1 MKNEHL
7 HKEPKPKQKDAEEQK
22 NTANNLKFMRSVLEK
37 TYKEVTPDTHILIM
51 CGVICLIVYPTIH
64 FLVKYQLFNWI
75 LPFFLSL
82 MAILLCYIFVSWLL
96 ITKRD
101 KKAGFI
107 PLIKKQGFWAWMII
121 MVLHGLTWSI
131 LGTTFNN
138 YCAGDPGF
146 LFAIL
151 FSIALSIT
159 GIFSLKKEG
168 LYGGMLIY
176 IGLLLAF
183 FIKDY
188 GYIILGLATGAGL
201 IIPSIII
208 QRNYRKQEKENA

>member
-7 HKEPKPKQKDAEEQK
+7 NEKPEPSPRGAEEHS
-22 NTANNLKFMRSVLEK
+22 TADNLRFVRSVVEK
-37 TYKEVTPDTHILIM
+37 TYKQVNPDSHTMIM
-51 CGVICLIVYPTIH
+51 WGVICLIGYPAIH
-64 FLVKYQLFNWI
+64 FMSTPQFHKWI
-75 LPFFLSL
+75 PFVGWPLI
-82 MAILLCYIFVSWLL
+82 AIGLCYIFITLFIV
-96 ITKRD
+96 TKRD

-107 PLIKKQGFWAWMII
+107 PLIRRQLTWVWVII
-121 MVLHGLTWSI
+121 MVMHGLTWSI
-131 LGTTFNN
+131 LGTAFNN

-159 GIFSLKKEG
+159 GIFHSKEW
-168 LYGGMLIY
+168 LYGG
-176 IGLLLAF
+176 IGIFIGTLLAF

-201 IIPSIII
+201 IIPAIIV
-208 QRNYRKQEKENA
+208 QRNYRKKEKSYE

>member
-1 MKNEHL
+1 MKDENLEPKSDVEKNENG
-7 HKEPKPKQKDAEEQK
+7 KITSDDV
-22 NTANNLKFMRSVLEK
+22 KFMRLAIEK
-37 TYKEVTPDTHILIM
+37 NYKQFNPDTHTFIM
-51 CGVICLIVYPTIH
+51 WGVICLICYPVIH
-64 FLVKYQLFNWI
+64 FMVEFQLFKWI

-82 MAILLCYIFVSWLL
+82 MTVGLSYILISLCFIN
-96 ITKRD
+96 RRE
-101 KKAGFI
+101 KKAGFV
-107 PLIKKQGFWAWMII
+107 PLIKKQALWAWIII
-121 MVLHGLTWSI
+121 MVLHGLTWNI
-131 LGTTFNN
+131 LGTVFNN

-159 GIFSLKKEG
+159 GIFSSKKEG

-188 GYIILGLATGAGL
+188 SYIILGLATGMGL
-201 IIPSIII
+201 IIPAIII